1 MELVEGVELSGPVPF
16 ETALNYVG
24 QIADA
29 LEAAHGKSI
38 THRDLK
44 PANIKITPQ
53 GIVKVL
59 DFGVA
64 KMGES
69 TPDSNAT
76 LTMGA
81 TVAGMVMGTPGYMA
95 PEQARGQAIDK
106 RADIWA
112 FGIVLWELLTGR
124 RLFAGET
131 VSDAFAT

>member
-69 TPDSNAT
+69 APDSNAT

-95 PEQARGQAIDK
+95 PEHARGQAIDK

-112 FGIVLWELLTGR
+112 FGIVQWELLTGR